1 MAIVLLPG
9 FMLDDDVWADMVPL
23 LQPAG
28 PIHFGDLS
36 QDDSIAGM
44 ARHVLASAPA
54 SFVLVGFS
62 MGGYVAREMARMAP
76 GRVTSLVLV
85 ATSARA
91 DTPSRAGRTA
101 SAAKRIA
108 DGGFTGMSRTAIAR
122 AFHPSRAGDAALIER
137 VHAMGHR
144 LGGAAFL
151 RQSTLQRLD
160 ERDRLGDIACPT
172 LVIAAAQDA
181 LRSVAEAEELAQ
193 GIPDATMRIVEGSG
207 HMIPIEAPRE
217 LAALI
222 LGWLGCGSDLA
233 GEVA

>member
-9 FMLDDDVWADMVPL
+9 FMLDAGLWVEMVPL

-28 PIHFGDLS
+28 PIVFGDLS

-62 MGGYVAREMARMAP
+62 MGGYIAREIVRLAP
-76 GRVTSLVLV
+76 DRVSALVLV

-91 DTPSRAGRTA
+91 DTPARVSRKTA
-101 SAAKRIA
+101 AAKRIA
-108 DGGFTGMSRTAIAR
+108 NGAFAGVSRTAIAR
-122 AFHPSRAGDAALIER
+122 AFHPSRAADTALIER
-137 VHAMGHR
+137 VHAMGNR
-144 LGGAAFL
+144 LGGAAFI
-151 RQSTLQRLD
+151 RQSALQRRD
-160 ERDRLGDIACPT
+160 ERDGLDYIRCPT

-181 LRSVAEAEELAQ
+181 LRSLEEAEELTRA
-193 GIPDATMRIVEGSG
+193 IPGATMRVVGGSG

-217 LAALI
+217 LASLI
-222 LGWLGCGSDLA
+222 LDWLRDCL
-233 GEVA
+233 